1 MSSGFYAECLEEIA
15 QLIRQ
20 GRIPEARAK
29 VDTELAMPY
38 VPSDVLPALQDFD
51 RQLRLLAAENRKPG
65 VGVMSLEEIEEGL
78 KGDRE
83 HQLQAVDALHGM
95 NLRSCLDLLRAYLE
109 TDPDPLA
116 SALLI
121 DSLIDQQISEELTLN
136 RDGLCYTFI
145 PRYQEEAAE
154 SDGFLQARALIRE
167 WLENENPSLFNLCE
181 QVLIR
186 EAYLALPLGFEEAE
200 GISLASSCVHLVYCS
215 MQDEEGWRQFASQ
228 HQLENVNLFD
238 LKSQFI

>member
-1 MSSGFYAECLEEIA
+1 MSSGFYVECLEEIA

-95 NLRSCLDLLRAYLE
+95 NLRSCLDLIRAADRFADRP
-109 TDPDPLA
+109 TDRRGADAEPGR
-116 SALLI
+116 ALLHVYSPLPGRGGGKRRLSSGPYFDPRMAGKREPI
-121 DSLIDQQISEELTLN
+121 LI
-136 RDGLCYTFI
+136 
-145 PRYQEEAAE
+145 
-154 SDGFLQARALIRE
+154 
-167 WLENENPSLFNLCE
+167 
-181 QVLIR
+181 
-186 EAYLALPLGFEEAE
+186 
-200 GISLASSCVHLVYCS
+200 
-215 MQDEEGWRQFASQ
+215 
-228 HQLENVNLFD
+228 
-238 LKSQFI
+238 